1 MGIQIKGLK
10 NLQVKMAGLS
20 KEDIESTLE
29 RAALMVETDA
39 KDNCPESGMAGI
51 QGFGGSSLKD
61 SITHEVE
68 NNEAA
73 IGTNKDYA
81 MYVHQGTGLYAI
93 NGDGRQTPWT
103 YFNDYIDQFVT
114 THGQEAHPFLTDS
127 LDKNSNDIKALF
139 VEKIKDKL

>member
-39 KDNCPESGMAGI
+39 KDNCPESGLAGI

-81 MYVHQGTGLYAI
+81 MYVHHCH
-93 NGDGRQTPWT
+93 
-103 YFNDYIDQFVT
+103 YFSFCDLKTLKLTSAVLKKT
-114 THGQEAHPFLTDS
+114 THLQLE
-127 LDKNSNDIKALF
+127 
-139 VEKIKDKL
+139 